1 MSVAINPFLRNV
13 LAVDAAMSLAAG
25 AVSVLGAGLLA
36 PLLGLPQ
43 PLLFWAGL
51 FLLPWSAFLFA
62 LSRRAELS
70 RLLLIDVIA
79 INGLWVVASVAILV
93 AGLVTPNVLGIAF
106 LLVQATAVAVLAEL
120 QFMGLRRGRLAAA

>member
-79 INGLWVVASVAILV
+79 INGLWVAASVAILV

-106 LLVQATAVAVLAEL
+106 LLVQAAAVAVLAEL

>member
-106 LLVQATAVAVLAEL
+106 LLVQAAAVAVLAEL

>member
-79 INGLWVVASVAILV
+79 INGLWVVASLAILV
-93 AGLVTPNVLGIAF
+93 AGLVAPNVLGIAF

>member
-1 MSVAINPFLRNV
+1 
-13 LAVDAAMSLAAG
+13 
-25 AVSVLGAGLLA
+25 VLGAGLLA

-106 LLVQATAVAVLAEL
+106 LLVQAAAVAVLAEL

>member
-70 RLLLIDVIA
+70 RLLLVDVIA

-106 LLVQATAVAVLAEL
+106 LLVQAAAVAVLAEL

>member
-25 AVSVLGAGLLA
+25 AMSLLGASLLA

-70 RLLLIDVIA
+70 RLLLVDVIA

-106 LLVQATAVAVLAEL
+106 LLVQAAAVAVLAEL